1 MTFVTHHEVTLFVEI
16 SQRNLLERNIKKF
29 KPSVVVSQ
37 RQQEEEND
45 NDKTKIDNYLV

>member
-1 MTFVTHHEVTLFVEI
+1 MIFVTLHEVILFVETF
-16 SQRNLLERNIKKF
+16 QRSRFAKSIKRF

-37 RQQEEEND
+37 RQREEEND